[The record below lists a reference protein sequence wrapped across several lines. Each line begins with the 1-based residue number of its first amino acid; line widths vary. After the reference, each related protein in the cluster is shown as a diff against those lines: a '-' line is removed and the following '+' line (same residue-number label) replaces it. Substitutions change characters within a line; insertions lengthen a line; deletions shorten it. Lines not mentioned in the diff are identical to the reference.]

1 MPKTIF
7 NTTEKSNFILNLDL
21 DRYRASCCKLLFAML
36 VAVAGSACVF
46 QLTYAV
52 NSDLSNMLND
62 GGFGGVLA
70 LLLISLRSISVVFS
84 VAGVA
89 AMIATVVGLMR
100 SQFSKATAM
109 PYLLVLGGLIWGT
122 ISLIN
127 SFDNSISFFGLNGR
141 DEGLLS
147 LLIYGCVFYL
157 GSMLRRQKNLSKFV
171 TLLLGFGIAQ
181 GVWGL
186 LQSLPLP
193 SFPNEYRMVDPLLYQ
208 NLYLPSGF
216 TDSPIT
222 FAMLLGM
229 VLAVAIP
236 CAMLSPSEKQRT
248 LAYICMAIS
257 GVLLLKTQTVA
268 GVIAAAFAVILAV
281 VLWCMKRKA
290 APAKH
295 WLTPVILIGAL
306 AVSFG
311 WSWISPSLNGAYKTY
326 NGESLQNGYGFYDG
340 GIVWDDG
347 FYRLATSGPYT
358 SYVEHDFDI
367 YDTASVLKYC
377 HGEGRRVIQKYP
389 LVGTGPDNFTYS
401 QLRSSMEIFQNANSI
416 DRPYNDYLYI
426 AATRGIP
433 ALVLYVALL
442 TVALWLGIGYYRKT
456 QHWAYL
462 AAIGGVICFALT
474 AFVGVSVLTVTP
486 MVWMLLGVLV
496 GEPLADAAPQKP
508 EQSVKP
514 EKSVKPASDRKKS
527 RK

>member
-21 DRYRASCCKLLFAML
+21 DRYRAFCVKLLFAL
-36 VAVAGSACVF
+36 LIAVAGSACVF

-52 NSDLSNMLND
+52 NSDLSDMLSE
-62 GGFGGVLA
+62 GGFGGALA
-70 LLLISLRSISVVFS
+70 LLLIALRSISVVFS

-100 SQFSKATAM
+100 SQFGKATM
-109 PYLLVLGGLIWGT
+109 LPYLLVLAGLLWGT
-122 ISLIN
+122 VSLIN
-127 SFDNSISFFGLNGR
+127 SFDNSTSFFGLNGR

-157 GSMLRRQKNLSKFV
+157 GSMLRRKENLSRFV

-181 GVWGL
+181 CVWGL

-222 FAMLLGM
+222 FAMLLGLL
-229 VLAVAIP
+229 LAVAIP
-236 CAMLSPSEKQRT
+236 CAMLSESAKQRV
-248 LAYICMAIS
+248 LALVCAACC
-257 GVLLLKTQTVA
+257 GLLLLKTQTVA
-268 GVIAAAFAVILAV
+268 GVIAAAVAVILTA
-281 VLWCMKRKA
+281 VLWCMKHKT

-295 WLTPVILIGAL
+295 WLTPVVVVGAL

-311 WSWISPSLNGAYKTY
+311 WSWISPSLNGSYKTY
-326 NGESLQNGYGFYDG
+326 NNESLQNDYVFYDG

-358 SYVEHDFDI
+358 SFVEHDFDI

-377 HGEGRRVIQKYP
+377 HTEARRVIKKYP

-433 ALVLYVALL
+433 ALLLYVALL
-442 TVALWLGIGYYRKT
+442 AMTLWLGIGHYRKT
-456 QHWAYL
+456 KHWAYL
-462 AAIGGVICFALT
+462 AALGGVICFALT

-486 MVWMLLGVLV
+486 VLWMLLGILV
-496 GEPLADAAPQKP
+496 GEPLTDTVSQKN
-508 EQSVKP
+508 ESKG
-514 EKSVKPASDRKKS
+514 KKS
-527 RK
+527 KK

>member
-21 DRYRASCCKLLFAML
+21 DRYRAFCVKLLFVLLA
-36 VAVAGSACVF
+36 AVAGSACVF
-46 QLTYAV
+46 QLTYTV
-52 NSDLSNMLND
+52 NSDLSNLLSE

-70 LLLISLRSISVVFS
+70 LLLITLRSISVVFS
-84 VAGVA
+84 IAGVA
-89 AMIATVVGLMR
+89 AMIAVVVGLMR
-100 SQFSKATAM
+100 SQFSKATAL
-109 PYLLVLGGLIWGT
+109 PYLLVLAGLLWGT
-122 ISLIN
+122 VSLIN
-127 SFDNSISFFGLNGR
+127 SFDNSTSFFGLNGR

-157 GSMLRRQKNLSKFV
+157 GSMLRRKENLSKFV
-171 TLLLGFGIAQ
+171 TFLLGFGIAQ
-181 GVWGL
+181 GVWAL

-216 TDSPIT
+216 TDSPVT
-222 FAMLLGM
+222 LAMLLGM
-229 VLAVAIP
+229 LLAVAIP
-236 CAMLSPSEKQRT
+236 CAMLSESAKQRT
-248 LAYICMAIS
+248 LALICTAIC
-257 GVLLLKTQTVA
+257 GLLLLKTQTIA
-268 GVIAAAFAVILAV
+268 GVIAAGVAVMLTVI
-281 VLWCMKRKA
+281 LWCMKHKT

-295 WLTPVILIGAL
+295 WLTPVILVGAL

-311 WSWISPSLNGAYKTY
+311 WSWISPSLNGSYKTY
-326 NGESLQNGYGFYDG
+326 NNESLQNGYAFYDG

-347 FYRLATSGPYT
+347 FYRLGTSGPYT

-377 HGEGRRVIQKYP
+377 HAEGRRVIKKYP

-433 ALVLYVALL
+433 ALLLYVALL
-442 TVALWLGIGYYRKT
+442 AVALWLGIGHYRKT
-456 QHWAYL
+456 KNWVYL

-486 MVWMLLGVLV
+486 VVWMLLGVLV
-496 GEPLADAAPQKP
+496 GEPLTDTLSQKNP
-508 EQSVKP
+508 SGG
-514 EKSVKPASDRKKS
+514 KKS
-527 RK
+527 KK